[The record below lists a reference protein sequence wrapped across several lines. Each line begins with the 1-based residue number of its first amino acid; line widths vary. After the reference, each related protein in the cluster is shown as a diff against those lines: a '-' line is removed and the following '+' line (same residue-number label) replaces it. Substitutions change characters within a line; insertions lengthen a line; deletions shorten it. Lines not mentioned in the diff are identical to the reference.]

1 MKQDSVGDA
10 SREAL
15 TAELRERLEAFA
27 TLLLRWNDRINLIGP
42 STIAS
47 VWHRHIEDSL
57 QLAPLCPA
65 GPGEAADL
73 GSGAGFPGLVLALAT
88 GRTFTLVEADRR
100 KAAFLGEAIRVTGAP
115 ARVACARIAA
125 LPRLGATLI
134 TARALAPLPDLL
146 ALAAPHLAGEGVL
159 LLPKGAQASAELT
172 KARRE
177 WHMRVDAFPSRT
189 SGEATILRLS
199 ELRRV
204 EPSPPE
210 RHATP

>member
-1 MKQDSVGDA
+1 M
-10 SREAL
+10 
-15 TAELRERLEAFA
+15 ELRARLDAYA
-27 TLLLRWNDRINLIGP
+27 ALLLRWNARINLIGP

-47 VWHRHIEDSL
+47 IWQRHIDDSL

-65 GPGEAADL
+65 GAGGAADL

-88 GRTFTLVEADRR
+88 GRSFTLVEADRR
-100 KAAFLGEAIRVTGAP
+100 KAAFLAEAVRVTGAP
-115 ARVACARIAA
+115 ARVACARIADLA
-125 LPRLGATLI
+125 PLGATLI

-146 ALAAPHLAGEGVL
+146 ALAVPHLAAGGVL

-172 KARRE
+172 NARRG

-189 SGEATILRLS
+189 AREATILRLS

-204 EPSPPE
+204 EPSTPE
-210 RHATP
+210 RHATS